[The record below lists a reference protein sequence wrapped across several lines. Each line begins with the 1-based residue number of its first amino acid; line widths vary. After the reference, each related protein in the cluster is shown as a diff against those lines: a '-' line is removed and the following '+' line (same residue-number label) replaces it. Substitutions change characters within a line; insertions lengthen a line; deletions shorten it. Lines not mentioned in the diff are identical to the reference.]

1 MTLLSS
7 LVEQRLGETVIFL
20 YDIKLLDEAGI
31 YATGI
36 INVDLTRQCYS
47 TLSLNVMLQVK
58 KWSFPISPRD
68 LLPFQ
73 TFQDIQL
80 SCIWKPIMDGRAL
93 DFHPQLP
100 DLICRHLCTS
110 GFYFSRYKFEF
121 FECQRTTPDI
131 RVDTKM
137 ASKICMLR
145 LRQ

>member
-1 MTLLSS
+1 MILLSS

-73 TFQDIQL
+73 DIPGHSIELHLEAYNGWESIRFPSPAARFDL
-80 SCIWKPIMDGRAL
+80 SPSL
-93 DFHPQLP
+93 
-100 DLICRHLCTS
+100 
-110 GFYFSRYKFEF
+110 Y
-121 FECQRTTPDI
+121 
-131 RVDTKM
+131 
-137 ASKICMLR
+137 
-145 LRQ
+145 